1 MLEFSFQCN
10 AKKKACFKKEE
21 EEEEESMPK
30 VNYLALLRFL
40 KFLSTVLSSFIENTN
55 LNDVVFF
62 VGSAFFRM
70 G

>member
-10 AKKKACFKKEE
+10 AKKKACLKKI
-21 EEEEESMPK
+21 EEEEESVPK
-30 VNYLALLRFL
+30 VNYLALLRFF
-40 KFLSTVLSSFIENTN
+40 KFLNTVLSSFIENAN